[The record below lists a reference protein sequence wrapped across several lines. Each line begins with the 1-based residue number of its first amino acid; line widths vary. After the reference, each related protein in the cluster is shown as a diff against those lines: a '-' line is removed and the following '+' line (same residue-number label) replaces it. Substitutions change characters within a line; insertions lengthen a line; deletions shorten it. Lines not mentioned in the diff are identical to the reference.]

1 MNTAYIGRV
10 RRTIALLA
18 LALVLGGCG
27 TADTGSRPAVS
38 VHAAEPQHAE
48 LNWREFH
55 PTRIGQRLVFEVETL
70 TVTLDGWSA
79 RIAVTNHTDLRF
91 EIETGPGDYSFGLM
105 LFPTG
110 DLKTVQEAN
119 RQGVLPAIRRA
130 VELDPAPPTFLQPG
144 QTWRTTM
151 SAPGSLVDGSWVR
164 VVFGTFV
171 GEKDAPDEFKRVVWF
186 TDHAYHL

>member
-1 MNTAYIGRV
+1 M
-10 RRTIALLA
+10 RRTLLLLA
-18 LALVLGGCG
+18 LALSLGGCG
-27 TADTGSRPAVS
+27 TAGTSGEPPLPPR
-38 VHAAEPQHAE
+38 AAEPQRAV
-48 LNWREFH
+48 LGWREFH
-55 PTRIGQRLVFEVETL
+55 PARVGERLVFEVATL
-70 TVTLDGWSA
+70 AVTKQGWSA
-79 RIAVTNHTDLRF
+79 AVAVVNRTNLRF

-130 VELDPAPPTFLQPG
+130 IELEPAPPTFLQPG

-171 GEKDAPDEFKRVVWF
+171 GEKDAPDDFKRVVWF

>member
-10 RRTIALLA
+10 RRTLALLA
-18 LALVLGGCG
+18 LALALGGCG
-27 TADTGSRPAVS
+27 TAEESGERPPPP
-38 VHAAEPQHAE
+38 HAAEPQRAE

-70 TVTLDGWSA
+70 AVTLDGWSA

-130 VELDPAPPTFLQPG
+130 IELEPAPPTFLQPG

>member
-1 MNTAYIGRV
+1 M
-10 RRTIALLA
+10 
-18 LALVLGGCG
+18 LGGCG
-27 TADTGSRPAVS
+27 NVEEGGERIEQP
-38 VHAAEPQHAE
+38 HPAEPQRAE
-48 LNWREFH
+48 LDWREFH

-70 TVTLDGWSA
+70 AVTLDGWSA

-91 EIETGPGDYSFGLM
+91 EIDTGPGGYSFGLM

-110 DLKTVQEAN
+110 DLKTVEEAN
-119 RQGVLPAIRRA
+119 RQGVLPAVRRA
-130 VELDPAPPTFLQPG
+130 TTLDPAPPTFLQPG